1 MMGKFVHLQV
11 KSHYSISSGLPRTNQ
26 IVDKAIENNM
36 DSVALT
42 DKNSFFGLVKFYNY
56 AISKGIKPICG
67 VDFDIKISENLYSNV
82 VLLAK
87 NKKGLENLFQLST
100 KAFTESA
107 KGKICLLE
115 RDILANLDDLICI
128 MPTSCDHLEYL
139 AGKDDHTDLHIKVE
153 NYLSSF
159 KDNIFFGASCFDDR
173 GYSTTTNTLCNYAF
187 KKGVPVVGFNDVLF
201 LSKKD
206 HLAHQAKVSINNS
219 TLLKDEINNPNV
231 SSEQYFKTV
240 EEMQLMH
247 SNEILNN
254 TNEVAKSCN
263 VFLEE
268 GQYYLPSYQ
277 IDEKKSLSDYLE
289 DISKNKLENFLKKN
303 SKLNKDLY
311 RERLEKE
318 LKIITEKG
326 YPGYFLIVMDIVS
339 WAKGQNIPVG
349 PGRGSGAGSL
359 VAYVL
364 SITTLDPLIHGLLFE
379 RFLNPER
386 MSLPDFDI
394 DFCIEGRDKVI
405 EYVQK
410 KYGENSVA
418 QIGTTGTMAARGV
431 IRDVTRILGK
441 PYGFG
446 DMLAN
451 MIPLTPGI
459 KLGQVLNVDED
470 QKASTENQSPEL
482 QELRKTNEEAAE
494 VLDLSLKLEGCARSI
509 GKHAAGVVIA
519 PNDIHEF
526 TPLHFDPETNS
537 MATQLDM
544 YDVEE
549 IGLVKF
555 DFLGLRTLTVI
566 NNAVH
571 SIETIKPN
579 FKLSEIPYDDP
590 NVYKLLSLGKT
601 KGLFQ
606 LESRGMIEDVLKKM
620 KPENFA
626 DIVAAVA
633 LFRPGPLES
642 GMASDYINRKNGRES
657 IIYQHPLLKKITNE
671 TYGVFVYQEQVME
684 AAQVLA
690 SYSLG
695 DADNL
700 RRAMGKKKAD
710 VMEEEKSVFVKGC
723 ENNNISKKKA
733 EEIFANIATFAGYG
747 FNKSHSAAYAL
758 IAYQTAYLKTHYP
771 SHFIAAVL
779 SSEQDKTDKLEPH
792 VKDCELMKVEIL
804 PPSINSSYPN
814 FIVNEKN
821 QIEYALGAL
830 KGVGR
835 KFSEEICIERKNGPF
850 TSMMDFAT
858 RVDLRKGGIRSLK
871 SMAKAGAFDCLCS
884 RDEAVSSINSYLEA
898 SEQKFKSKESGVV
911 DMFDTPQ
918 DLEISGFNLEKFSD
932 SEKLKMEL
940 ESFGFYYSKH
950 PISLLRRTLSSR
962 LTPIK
967 KLMTSN
973 NEKFIP
979 VLINS
984 KRIVKKG
991 TSIFIFL
998 EVSDETGVIDVS
1010 VPIELY
1016 DLKKSLFKENSIA
1029 MLKGNIIT
1037 DDYRRGNLDDAGIK
1051 IRLTDILPIDIA
1063 RSVVTSKIKINVPRS
1078 ELKQLGNGKFKEIKN
1093 LNDPD
1098 GMEVILNLL
1107 DENLNISSEIKVDT
1121 FKISLED
1128 STFEKIDE
1136 IFGEDNYTLI

>member
-1 MMGKFVHLQV
+1 MGNFVHLQV

-26 IVDKAIENNM
+26 IVDKALENNM
-36 DSVALT
+36 DSIALT

-87 NKKGLENLFQLST
+87 NKTGLETLFKLST
-100 KAFTESA
+100 KGFTESA
-107 KGKICLLE
+107 KGKICLPE
-115 RDILANLDDLICI
+115 KSILANADDLICI
-128 MPTSCDHLEYL
+128 MPSACKHLDFL
-139 AGKDDHTDLHIKVE
+139 AGKEDKDELNIKVDK
-153 NYLSSF
+153 YQTIF
-159 KDNIFFGASCFDDR
+159 KDNFFIGASCFDAK
-173 GYSTTTNTLCNYAF
+173 GYNSTAKTLCSHAF
-187 KKGVPVVGFNDVLF
+187 KKDIPIVALNDVLF
-201 LSKKD
+201 LSHKD
-206 HLAHQAKVSINNS
+206 HLAHQAKVSINKS
-219 TLLKDEINNPNV
+219 TLLKDEINDPNV
-231 SSEQYFKTV
+231 SSEQFFKTA
-240 EEMQLMH
+240 EEMQLIH
-247 SNEILNN
+247 NEDILSN
-254 TNEVAKSCN
+254 TSEVAKSCN

-268 GQYYLPSYQ
+268 GQYYLPSYE
-277 IDEKKSLSDYLE
+277 IEEKKSLAEYLE
-289 DISKNKLENFLKKN
+289 DISKSKLEDFLKEN
-303 SKLNKDLY
+303 PELNKDLY

-318 LKIITEKG
+318 LKIIIDKG

-339 WAKGQNIPVG
+339 WAKEQNIPVG

-359 VAYVL
+359 VAYLL

-418 QIGTTGTMAARGV
+418 QIGTIGTMAARGV
-431 IRDVTRILGK
+431 IRDVTRILNK

-459 KLGQVLNVDED
+459 KLGQVLNVDKD
-470 QKASTENQSPEL
+470 PSASKENQSTEL
-482 QELRKTNEEAAE
+482 QNLKEQDEAAAE
-494 VLDLSLKLEGCARSI
+494 VLDLALKLEGCARSI

-526 TPLHFDPETNS
+526 TPLHYDAETSS

-544 YDVEE
+544 YDVED

-566 NNAVH
+566 NNAVQ
-571 SIETIKPN
+571 SIESIDPN
-579 FKLSEIPYDDP
+579 FKLKDIPYDDP

-657 IIYQHPLLKKITNE
+657 IIYQHPSLKKITNE

-723 ENNNISKKKA
+723 ENNSISKKKA

-804 PPSINSSYPN
+804 APSINSS
-814 FIVNEKN
+814 FSSFVVNKKN
-821 QIEYALGAL
+821 QIEYGLGAL
-830 KGVGR
+830 KGVGK
-835 KFSEEICIERKNGPF
+835 KFTDEICEEREKGLF
-850 TSMMDFAT
+850 TTMMDFAS

-871 SMAKAGAFDCLCS
+871 SMAKAGAFDCICS
-884 RDEAVSSINSYLEA
+884 RDEAVSSIQSYLEV
-898 SEQKFKSKESGVV
+898 SDQKFKSKESGVI
-911 DMFDTPQ
+911 DMFDTAQ
-918 DLEISGFNLEKFSD
+918 DIDVPSFKLSKFSD

-950 PISLLRRTLSSR
+950 PVSLLRKTLSSR
-962 LTPIK
+962 LAPIK

-973 NEKFIP
+973 KEKFIP
-979 VLINS
+979 ALINS

-1010 VPIELY
+1010 VPVELY
-1016 DLKKSLFKENSIA
+1016 DAKKEFFKENSVV

-1037 DDYRRGNLDDAGIK
+1037 DDYRKGNLDDAGIK
-1051 IRLTDILPIDIA
+1051 IRASDILPMDAA
-1063 RSVVTSKIKINVPRS
+1063 RTIVTSKIKINIPRS
-1078 ELKQLGNGKFKEIKN
+1078 ELKQLGNGKFQEFKS

-1098 GMEVILNLL
+1098 GMEVVLNLL
-1107 DENLNISSEIKVDT
+1107 DEELNISSELKVDT
-1121 FKISLED
+1121 FKISLDD

-1136 IFGEDNYTLI
+1136 IFGEDNYILF